1 MREREDSLYTTGVE
15 AGFVDGIGDHCS
27 SHVSD
32 DDCFVGRRFRR
43 KRSKTVRVAAGHN
56 DRGMRETCSCVVRN
70 GDRSGVVV
78 SEDPLLLDQC
88 REKRF
93 WQRGPSWFLWFCDA
107 LMRCGRSAVG
117 RGVSA
122 AVDTMWESMDLFES
136 T

>member
-1 MREREDSLYTTGVE
+1 
-15 AGFVDGIGDHCS
+15 
-27 SHVSD
+27 
-32 DDCFVGRRFRR
+32 
-43 KRSKTVRVAAGHN
+43 VRVAAGHN